1 MATKDWSVEIEE
13 RGRAGYIYY
22 KEKGN
27 LIRFDYE
34 IGGSV
39 VALIWPPDK
48 QIWETKYPWAIG
60 RRPEIIERVKKE
72 VLRQKAPN
80 SIAEEDEQHNVIYIK

>member
-1 MATKDWSVEIEE
+1 MTTKDWAVEIEE
-13 RGRAGYIYY
+13 SGRAGYIHY
-22 KEKGN
+22 KEQGKV
-27 LIRFDYE
+27 ITFDYE

-48 QIWETKYPWAIG
+48 NIWDIKYPWASG
-60 RRPEIIERVKKE
+60 RRQEIIERVKKE

-80 SIAEEDEQHNVIYIK
+80 SIAEEDEKHNVIYIK

>member
-1 MATKDWSVEIEE
+1 MAKKDWSVEIEE

-27 LIRFDYE
+27 VIRFDYE

-39 VALIWPPDK
+39 LALIWPPDK
-48 QIWETKYPWAIG
+48 QIWETKCPWAIG
-60 RRPEIIERVKKE
+60 RRQEIIERVKKE